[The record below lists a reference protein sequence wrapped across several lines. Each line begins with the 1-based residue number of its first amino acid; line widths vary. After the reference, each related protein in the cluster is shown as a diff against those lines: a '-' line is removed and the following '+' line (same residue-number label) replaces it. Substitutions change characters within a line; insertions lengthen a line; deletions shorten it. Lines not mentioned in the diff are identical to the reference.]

1 MLKDFIL
8 FCLGKKYDI
17 YVLYC
22 DIYTFKDYYK
32 NCNYFINLFA
42 KEWQYHRFYVK
53 THQSVFVFP
62 RSLAFYNISDISS
75 FVLCIIFRIKK
86 N

>member
-1 MLKDFIL
+1 MLNDFIL
-8 FCLGKKYDI
+8 FCLGKNLDI
-17 YVLYC
+17 YVLQCYFFLSNIIIKIVIIVL
-22 DIYTFKDYYK
+22 IYLQK
-32 NCNYFINLFA
+32 C
-42 KEWQYHRFYVK
+42 HGFYVK

-86 N
+86 LSLQ